1 MTLQRLRSIQPCLKR
16 SFCSSTGLKAKE
28 NPYTKTLLLPKT
40 SFPLRAN
47 AATREHLFRDRCT
60 KDLYPWQL
68 KNNPKD
74 AFILHDGP
82 PYANGNVHAG
92 HALNKIVKDII
103 NRHKLLQGH
112 KIYYR
117 PGWDCHGLPIELK
130 ALEQIRQKESALS
143 AVEIRK
149 LAKSKALFEVDKQ
162 KKAFMSWGVM
172 GDWENPYLT
181 LTKDFEMRQLVVLR
195 EMIKKG
201 YIYRQ
206 LKPVYWSPSSKSA
219 LAEAELEYK
228 ENHVSASL
236 YVQFPI
242 KVDCWK
248 DKQVYALIW
257 TTTPW
262 TLPSNR
268 AICVHPELDY
278 HLVQSQTGQHWII
291 GKDRLEALQEELDQ
305 CLTVLDT
312 VKGSALVGSSYQHPI
327 SREQYPVLAGKHVTA
342 ESGTALVHTAP
353 GHGLEDYEVC
363 LANNI
368 QPFSWVDEEGKF
380 TSEAGPQFEGKF
392 AFREGN
398 ETVIELLDASIV
410 KKSDYIHKY
419 PYDWRTKQPVMLRAT
434 AQWFANVEDLQ
445 KKAVSELEH
454 VQTIPKSSIRRLEQ
468 FTLSRK
474 EWCISR
480 QRSWGVPIP
489 ALYDQEGN
497 ALMTETSINHIIQ
510 VLTEKGTD
518 AWWEEEN
525 DSVFVAPEYR
535 QDGKIYKRGY
545 DTMDVWFDSGTSW
558 TMLQGLFERDLSKP
572 VADVYL
578 EGSDQHRGWFQS
590 SLLTSIALTGK
601 APYKTLITHGF
612 TLDEKGDKM
621 SKSLGN
627 TIEPILITA
636 GGKDKKKN
644 PAYGSDV
651 LRLWVANCDYTK
663 DMTIGPSII
672 ATTSDHLRKIRTTAR
687 FLLGNLH
694 DFDLKH
700 YVDYNNLQ
708 EIDQYMLYE
717 LYKYNQNVTVAM
729 DDYSF
734 NKAVQH
740 VQNFTNNTLSSFY
753 FDVIKDR
760 LYNESES
767 ALPRRMAQTVLYE
780 VLKSYTTSISPFVCH
795 TAEEIYENYRQLTP
809 TPQSSVFK
817 AGWLYSDDKWN
828 NTVLNE
834 KWSML
839 LNLKSEVNQII
850 ESIRQEKQIR
860 TSQEVDISIVLDNST
875 RLAHALQSLQPSE
888 LSDVFM
894 TSHVYIN
901 QPIEAIKERESTI
914 EANKQ
919 SSDEEWHRLILPYK
933 QEKQNLHQQIIN
945 ELKALKE
952 LEDKHDLAN
961 TELVSSMNNAHDTLS
976 NDIHQHQH
984 LLMTEQRQYEAEKAK
999 MAQVRL
1005 CQDEKIKLNV
1015 GGQLFQTSLF
1025 TLKKDP
1031 NSILATMFGEPK
1043 TIQPD
1048 ADNSYFIDRDGTY
1061 FRLVLNYLRDLK
1073 IPTGI
1078 ENDPKM

>member
-1 MTLQRLRSIQPCLKR
+1 MLIKKVSKTTQLNGPFGSFPDQRNVFAHETKV
-16 SFCSSTGLKAKE
+16 SFYSSTGLKAKE

-74 AFILHDGP
+74 TFILHDGP

-130 ALEQIRQKESALS
+130 ALEQIRQNESTLS

-162 KKAFMSWGVM
+162 KKDFMSWGIM

-228 ENHVSASL
+228 ENHVSTSL

-248 DKQVYALIW
+248 DKQVHALIW

-305 CLTVLDT
+305 RLTVLDT

-327 SREQYPVLAGKHVTA
+327 SKEQYPVLAGKHVTA

-410 KKSDYIHKY
+410 KKSDYTHKY

-445 KKAVSELEH
+445 KKA
-454 VQTIPKSSIRRLEQ
+454 
-468 FTLSRK
+468 
-474 EWCISR
+474 
-480 QRSWGVPIP
+480 
-489 ALYDQEGN
+489 
-497 ALMTETSINHIIQ
+497 TSINHIIQ

-518 AWWEEEN
+518 AWWEEE
-525 DSVFVAPEYR
+525 DDLVFVAPEYR

-590 SLLTSIALTGK
+590 SLLTSN
-601 APYKTLITHGF
+601 
-612 TLDEKGDKM
+612 EKGDKM

-672 ATTSDHLRKIRTTAR
+672 ATISDHLRKIRTTAR

-700 YVDYNNLQ
+700 YVDYNHLQ
-708 EIDQYMLYE
+708 EIDQYMLHE
-717 LYKYNQNVTVAM
+717 LYKYNHNVTTAM

-760 LYNESES
+760 LYNESQS
-767 ALPRRMAQTVLYE
+767 ALSRRMAQTVLYE

-809 TPQSSVFK
+809 APQSSVFK
-817 AGWLYSDDKWN
+817 TGWLYSDDKWN

-860 TSQEVDISIVLDNST
+860 TSQEVDVSIVLDNNT

-888 LSDVFM
+888 LSDIFM

-901 QPIEAIKERESTI
+901 QSIEAIKERESTI
-914 EANKQ
+914 EEFFDQLANKQ
-919 SSDEEWHRLILPYK
+919 SSDEEWHRLMLPYK
-933 QEKQNLHQQIIN
+933 QEKQT
-945 ELKALKE
+945 LKE
-952 LEDKHDLAN
+952 LEDQHDLAN
-961 TELVSSMNNAHDTLS
+961 TELVSSMNHAHDTLS

-999 MAQVRL
+999 MAQ
-1005 CQDEKIKLNV
+1005 N
-1015 GGQLFQTSLF
+1015 G
-1025 TLKKDP
+1025 
-1031 NSILATMFGEPK
+1031 
-1043 TIQPD
+1043 
-1048 ADNSYFIDRDGTY
+1048 
-1061 FRLVLNYLRDLK
+1061 
-1073 IPTGI
+1073 
-1078 ENDPKM
+1078 